1 MPFEEIDNKA
11 REAAD
16 LHHPT
21 YHEDAWGK
29 MEKLL
34 DEHMPQKKEKKR
46 RFIFWW
52 LLPLLIGGATSMIW
66 QPWKGDKSIAK
77 DDSKPSGTTSDSN
90 ATGINS
96 PLQEEDKM
104 NGSANTNPAINPNT
118 DLDNNTSAIDSKD
131 KKGTTI
137 EAAKTVTKSLV
148 ITGKQDNHNNIFTA
162 TTNKI
167 LTGSSENNQVV
178 NKKIKPNIPEQT
190 SANQN
195 SVANTTSRNE
205 TAAEKNDVV
214 VSENKSGATLNTIS
228 NNSPLAA
235 TGTGNNTDK
244 KEQPVVETPVT
255 TEPVATV
262 EKKEKPSSIKKKK
275 PNSFFLTFSAGP
287 DVSFVS
293 GNKTGTSQITG
304 GAGIGYS
311 IKDKIVLRTGFYTG
325 HKVYSA
331 AGYSYHG
338 SAAFYQYYP
347 YLEKVNAD
355 CEIYEIPVSVSFNFI
370 KRKKHNFFASA
381 GVSSLLMKKENYDY
395 FYKYTATG
403 TTHQKSWSVS
413 NENKHYFSVL
423 TLSGGYQHSL
433 GKKIIFMAEPYIK
446 MPLSGIGTGKV
457 KMGSTG
463 VLFTVGIK
471 PF

>member
-34 DEHMPQKKEKKR
+34 DEHMPQKKERKR

-52 LLPLLIGGATSMIW
+52 LLPLLIGGAAIMVW
-66 QPWKGDKSIAK
+66 QPWKGDSPIAK
-77 DDSKPSGTTSDSN
+77 NNSKPSGTTSDV
-90 ATGINS
+90 TDINS
-96 PLQEEDKM
+96 PLQEGDKM
-104 NGSANTNPAINPNT
+104 KGSTNTNPAINPNT
-118 DLDNNTSAIDSKD
+118 DLDNSTSTIDSKE
-131 KKGTTI
+131 KKDTTT
-137 EAAKTVTKSLV
+137 EVAKTTNKDLV
-148 ITGKQDNHNNIFTA
+148 INNAPDNRDNIFTEA
-162 TTNKI
+162 TNKI
-167 LTGSSENNQVV
+167 LTAKSQTNRIVSKQT
-178 NKKIKPNIPEQT
+178 KSNIPEET
-190 SANQN
+190 SGNQN
-195 SVANTTSRNE
+195 SVTNTTSKKQ
-205 TAAEKNDVV
+205 TVAEKNDVAIIADK
-214 VSENKSGATLNTIS
+214 SEPTSSTI
-228 NNSPLAA
+228 NNDLPQAV
-235 TGTGNNTDK
+235 TEIKNNTDK
-244 KEQPVVETPVT
+244 SEQPVVATIIT
-255 TEPVATV
+255 AEPVATV
-262 EKKEKPSSIKKKK
+262 EKKEKPSSVKKKK

-287 DVSFVS
+287 DVSFVN
-293 GNKTGTSQITG
+293 GNKAGTSQITG
-304 GAGIGYS
+304 GLGIGYS
-311 IKDKIVLRTGFYTG
+311 IKDKIVLRTGFYSG

-331 AGYSYHG
+331 AGDSYHG

-355 CEIYEIPVSVSFNFI
+355 CKIYEIPVSVSFNFA
-370 KRKKHNFFASA
+370 KRKQHNFFTSA
-381 GVSSLLMKKENYDY
+381 GISSLLMKKENYDY

-403 TTHQKSWSVS
+403 TTHEKSWSVS

-423 TLSGGYQHSL
+423 TLSGGYQHSI
-433 GKKIIFMAEPYIK
+433 GKRMTFMAEPYIK
-446 MPLSGIGTGKV
+446 MPLSGLGSGKV

>member
-1 MPFEEIDNKA
+1 MPFEEIDDKA
-11 REAAD
+11 REAAG

-21 YHEDAWGK
+21 YHADAWGK

-34 DEHMPQKKEKKR
+34 DVHMPQKKEKKR

-52 LLPLLIGGATSMIW
+52 ILPLFIGGATIMIW
-66 QPWKGDKSIAK
+66 QPWKGDKPIAK
-77 DDSKPSGTTSDSN
+77 GDSNLSGTTSDLN
-90 ATGINS
+90 ATGINTS
-96 PLQEEDKM
+96 SKEEDKM
-104 NGSANTNPAINPNT
+104 NGSTNTNPTP
-118 DLDNNTSAIDSKD
+118 DLDNNTSTIDSKD
-131 KKGTTI
+131 KKGTTT
-137 EAAKTVTKSLV
+137 EAPKTITKSLV
-148 ITGKQDNHNNIFTA
+148 ITLKQDNHSNIFTA
-162 TTNKI
+162 ATNKI
-167 LTGSSENNQVV
+167 ITGSSVTNQVV
-178 NKKIKPNIPEQT
+178 NKQIKSNIPEQT
-190 SANQN
+190 SGNQN
-195 SVANTTSRNE
+195 TVANTTNSNE
-205 TAAEKNDVV
+205 TAPEKNDVV
-214 VSENKSGATLNTIS
+214 VSENKPGATLNTIY

-235 TGTGNNTDK
+235 TGTRNNTDK

-255 TEPVATV
+255 AEPVATV
-262 EKKEKPSSIKKKK
+262 EKKEKPSSVKKKK

-287 DVSFVS
+287 DVSFVT

-311 IKDKIVLRTGFYTG
+311 IKDKIVLRTGFYSG

-331 AGYSYHG
+331 AGDSYHG
-338 SAAFYQYYP
+338 TTAFYQYYP

-355 CEIYEIPVSVSFNFI
+355 CKVYEIPFSVIFNFA
-370 KRKKHNFFASA
+370 KRKKHNFFTSA

-403 TTHQKSWSVS
+403 TTHEKSWSVS

-433 GKKIIFMAEPYIK
+433 GKKMIFMAEPYIK
-446 MPLSGIGTGKV
+446 MPLSGVGAGKV

>member
-52 LLPLLIGGATSMIW
+52 LLPLLIGGATIMIW
-66 QPWKGDKSIAK
+66 QPWKGDRSIAK
-77 DDSKPSGTTSDSN
+77 GDSKLSGTTSDSN
-90 ATGINS
+90 ATGINPFS
-96 PLQEEDKM
+96 KEEDKM
-104 NGSANTNPAINPNT
+104 NGSTNTNLTT
-118 DLDNNTSAIDSKD
+118 DLDNNTSTIDSKD
-131 KKGTTI
+131 KKSTTI
-137 EAAKTVTKSLV
+137 EAAKTVTKRLV
-148 ITGKQDNHNNIFTA
+148 ITGKQDNNNNIFTA
-162 TTNKI
+162 ATNKI
-167 LTGSSENNQVV
+167 LTGNSESNQVV

-195 SVANTTSRNE
+195 PVANTTSRNE
-205 TAAEKNDVV
+205 TTAETNDVV
-214 VSENKSGATLNTIS
+214 VSENKSGATLNTIN
-228 NNSPLAA
+228 NNSPQTA
-235 TGTGNNTDK
+235 TDNRNNAGD
-244 KEQPVVETPVT
+244 KEQQAVT
-255 TEPVATV
+255 TAVTAEPIAVAG
-262 EKKEKPSSIKKKK
+262 KKEKTSSTKKKK

-331 AGYSYHG
+331 AGNSYHG

-355 CEIYEIPVSVSFNFI
+355 CKVYEIPVSVSFNFA

-433 GKKIIFMAEPYIK
+433 GKKMIFMAEPYIK
-446 MPLSGIGTGKV
+446 MPLSGIGAGKV